1 MNQLRT
7 AFERLRHLYGRPAP
21 PPADPFALAIW
32 ESCAYLV
39 SDERRAR
46 VFERIAR
53 EVGLS
58 PRAIRSTP
66 LPRLARLIHDGGMRP
81 LARAEK
87 LHAAADV
94 ALEVGVARLRRVVR
108 EAPREARAILRRF
121 PGIGEPGVDKILL
134 FCHGARS
141 LAPDSNALRVL
152 IRLGFGR
159 DDPNYTRQYR
169 SAAAMVAAEIPT
181 GYAALIAM
189 HQLLRRHGQEVC
201 RRAAPLC
208 DRCPLTDGCRWYL
221 DRLPGRRPGDSRDR
235 SRSDSARRSARR
247 DRGLR

>member
-1 MNQLRT
+1 MNHLRT
-7 AFERLRHLYGRPAP
+7 AVGRLRRVYGRPKP

-39 SDERRAR
+39 SDDRRAR
-46 VFERIAR
+46 VFDRIKR

-58 PRAIRSTP
+58 PRAIRSTS
-66 LPRLARLIHDGGMRP
+66 LPRLATVIHDGGMRP

-94 ALEVGVARLRRVVR
+94 ALEVGPARLHRLVR

-121 PGIGEPGVDKILL
+121 PGIGEPGADKILL

-169 SAAAMVAAEIPT
+169 SAAATVASELPA
-181 GYAALIAM
+181 GYAALIAA

-201 RRAAPLC
+201 RRSAPLC

-221 DRLPGRRPGDSRDR
+221 DRLRPRPRGSQDR
-235 SRSDSARRSARR
+235 
-247 DRGLR
+247 

>member
-7 AFERLRHLYGRPAP
+7 AVERLRRVYGRPMP

-39 SDERRAR
+39 SDDRRAR
-46 VFERIAR
+46 VFDHIKR

-66 LPRLARLIHDGGMRP
+66 LPRLAAVIQDGGMRP

-94 ALEVGVARLRRVVR
+94 ALEVGRARLRRLVQ

-121 PGIGEPGVDKILL
+121 PGIGEPGADKILL

-169 SAAAMVAAEIPT
+169 SAAATVAPELPT
-181 GYAALIAM
+181 GYAALIAA

-201 RRAAPLC
+201 RRSAPLC
-208 DRCPLTDGCRWYL
+208 DHCPLTDRCRWYL
-221 DRLPGRRPGDSRDR
+221 DRLPDRRPRGSRGR
-235 SRSDSARRSARR
+235 
-247 DRGLR
+247 